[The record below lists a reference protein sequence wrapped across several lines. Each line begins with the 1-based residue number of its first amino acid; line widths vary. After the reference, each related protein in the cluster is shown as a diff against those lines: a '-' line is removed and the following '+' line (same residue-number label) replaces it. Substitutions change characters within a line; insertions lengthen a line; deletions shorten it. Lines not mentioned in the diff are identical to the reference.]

1 MPPATVA
8 RIWSALQEGTSG
20 KALLSVTDGSPPAL
34 AARSAEKRQVAQEGT
49 MFAGV
54 RTPTEVVV
62 LVVRL
67 LSYGCPILAMVHAFG
82 LVVN

>member
-1 MPPATVA
+1 
-8 RIWSALQEGTSG
+8 
-20 KALLSVTDGSPPAL
+20 
-34 AARSAEKRQVAQEGT
+34 

-67 LSYGCPILAMVHAFG
+67 LSYGCPILAMACACLWIGGKLTEG
-82 LVVN
+82 LTVFALKGGNLI